1 VSGAL
6 EELYQ
11 EVILDHGRRPRHFG
25 RVPDA
30 NRRAEGF
37 NPLCGDRLELT
48 LRVEEDAEGSRVAQV
63 AFTGE
68 GCAISRASA
77 SLMAQ
82 AVRGRTSAEAEAL
95 FQQVHRLVTEGPEAV
110 DLEALGKLAVL
121 SGVRRFPTR
130 VKCAS
135 LPWHALRAALSGQET
150 AVSTEG
156 EEDPLSP

>member
-1 VSGAL
+1 MSGAL

-25 RVPDA
+25 VVPDA
-30 NRRAEGF
+30 NRRAEGI
-37 NPLCGDRLELT
+37 NPLCGDRLTLT
-48 LRVEEDAEGSRVAQV
+48 MRMEGDRVRAL

-82 AVRGRTSAEAEAL
+82 AVEGRTRDEAEHL
-95 FQQVHRLVTEGPEAV
+95 FREVHRLVTEGPEAADPEV
-110 DLEALGKLAVL
+110 LGKLAVL

-135 LPWHALRAALSGQET
+135 LAWHALRAALGGQET
-150 AVSTEG
+150 SVSTEG
-156 EEDPLSP
+156 DEEPTLIP